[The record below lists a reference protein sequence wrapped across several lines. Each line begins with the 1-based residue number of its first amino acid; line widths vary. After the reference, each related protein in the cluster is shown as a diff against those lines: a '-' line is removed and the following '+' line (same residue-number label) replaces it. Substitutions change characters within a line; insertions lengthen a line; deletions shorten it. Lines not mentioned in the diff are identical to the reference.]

1 LLLLM
6 LQWLVAVGVRAV
18 EELGERAA
26 AAVVGVAI
34 VVAGG
39 VGEGEHGPPLP
50 IRLPLLACV

>member
-1 LLLLM
+1 M